1 MILPRNLCR
10 VISWKLLL
18 LDPRK
23 AVEEKVSQLIILLS
37 VGLLEISSVGGYRQF
52 TLHMRVVWY
61 IKGCG
66 CVKGSATG
74 FRSYGELIR
83 WVAGAERGESCSV
96 HLPAHF
102 SLCWLWPLP
111 EQIQCLDLTE
121 GDVSG
126 GHQVE

>member
-1 MILPRNLCR
+1 MILPCNLCH

-52 TLHMRVVWY
+52 TLHMCVVWY
-61 IKGCG
+61 IRGG
-66 CVKGSATG
+66 CVKGSETG

-83 WVAGAERGESCSV
+83 
-96 HLPAHF
+96 
-102 SLCWLWPLP
+102 
-111 EQIQCLDLTE
+111 
-121 GDVSG
+121 
-126 GHQVE
+126 